1 MKRKHY
7 FPNYNISLCFKFLE
21 ATTKKKKKTSK
32 KKLKCIFLY
41 YLQVEI
47 IYIIKN
53 VIFWQFLIIYSELFI
68 RKINEFKI

>member
-32 KKLKCIFLY
+32 KKLKYIFLY
-41 YLQVEI
+41 HLQVEI

-53 VIFWQFLIIYSELFI
+53 VIFLAIFDNLFRVIYS
-68 RKINEFKI
+68 KN